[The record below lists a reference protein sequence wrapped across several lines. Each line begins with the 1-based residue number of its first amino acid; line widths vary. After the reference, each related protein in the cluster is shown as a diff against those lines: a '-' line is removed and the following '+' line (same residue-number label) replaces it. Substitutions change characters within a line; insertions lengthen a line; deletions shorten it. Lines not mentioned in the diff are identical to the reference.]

1 VADSIRQHRIQEI
14 EELRKLGIDPYPYRY
29 ERTHSSR
36 DVHNAFD
43 DVLKAGEVLENE
55 KVSIAGRVMALR
67 KHGKSIFFVL
77 QDAHGSI
84 QAYIRKNVVGE
95 DKFRIFDRYVNIGDH
110 VGVQGFPFKSKTG
123 ELTIFTENFEILCK
137 SLRTLPEKW
146 HGLKDKEIIYR
157 QRYLDLISN
166 RESFERFILRSKVIR
181 FIREFLDARGFIEVE
196 TPILHSV
203 TGGANARP
211 FITHINVFDMDLYL
225 RIAPE
230 LHLKRLIV
238 GGFEKVYELG
248 KNFRNEGISY
258 KHNPEFTSVEIYQAY
273 ADYTD
278 MMELTEEMIVSLVQE
293 IFGTLKVKYQN
304 VELDFTPPWRRIRM
318 RDFIMERL
326 NVDILEDPD
335 EKLMEVLED
344 NGVEVEFR
352 DRGHMIEKL
361 WDLVEDELTA
371 PTFLLDHP
379 VEISP
384 LAKRHRED
392 PRVTERFELII
403 FGREIA
409 NAFSELNDPL
419 DQFER
424 FKKQQALREAGDEEA
439 QMFDR
444 DFLRALEYGMP
455 PTGGLGIGIDRL
467 VMILTDSQSIRD
479 VILFPLVRPESG
491 EVVEE

>member
-1 VADSIRQHRIQEI
+1 
-14 EELRKLGIDPYPYRY
+14 
-29 ERTHSSR
+29 
-36 DVHNAFD
+36 
-43 DVLKAGEVLENE
+43 
-55 KVSIAGRVMALR
+55 M
-67 KHGKSIFFVL
+67 
-77 QDAHGSI
+77 
-84 QAYIRKNVVGE
+84 
-95 DKFRIFDRYVNIGDH
+95 
-110 VGVQGFPFKSKTG
+110 
-123 ELTIFTENFEILCK
+123 
-137 SLRTLPEKW
+137 
-146 HGLKDKEIIYR
+146 
-157 QRYLDLISN
+157 
-166 RESFERFILRSKVIR
+166 
-181 FIREFLDARGFIEVE
+181 
-196 TPILHSV
+196 
-203 TGGANARP
+203 
-211 FITHINVFDMDLYL
+211 
-225 RIAPE
+225 
-230 LHLKRLIV
+230 
-238 GGFEKVYELG
+238 
-248 KNFRNEGISY
+248 
-258 KHNPEFTSVEIYQAY
+258 EIYQAY

-335 EKLMEVLED
+335 EKLMQVLED

-491 EVVEE
+491 EVVGE